1 MAATDD
7 YFHRRSICQLFFF
20 FTCFVYKMFGL
31 NQKSLLSKKRPENIH
46 IFKNVESEISD
57 VLIE

>member
-1 MAATDD
+1 
-7 YFHRRSICQLFFF
+7 
-20 FTCFVYKMFGL
+20 MFGL